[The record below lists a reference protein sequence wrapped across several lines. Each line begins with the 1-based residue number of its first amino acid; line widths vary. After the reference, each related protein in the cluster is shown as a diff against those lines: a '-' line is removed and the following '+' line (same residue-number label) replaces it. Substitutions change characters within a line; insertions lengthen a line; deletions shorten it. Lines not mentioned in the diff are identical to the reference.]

1 MDDMIKEYSDGYIEL
16 KFGPRWKY
24 IAAARGFIQN
34 FIAISIEDK
43 GKADKIAMAASEL
56 LENAVKYASGEE
68 TQLFVYVFPETGGIK
83 IAVINQATPK
93 AAETLTEIYK
103 KISQKPPMEAYIEQM
118 KEAATREDGKSQLGL
133 ARIRYE
139 AAAEIDLSV
148 SDNSEIQITLSV
160 N

>member
-1 MDDMIKEYSDGYIEL
+1 MQKENADGYIEL

-24 IAAARGFIQN
+24 ISSARGFIQN

-56 LENAVKYASGEE
+56 LENAVKYACGEE
-68 TQLFVYVFPETGGIK
+68 TQLYVYVFPNIGSIK
-83 IAVINQATPK
+83 VVVVNQANEN
-93 AAETLTEIYK
+93 AAASLKELFK
-103 KISQKPPMEAYIEQM
+103 KISQKPPMEAYISQM
-118 KEAATREDGKSQLGL
+118 KEAAVRKDGKSQLGL

-139 AAAEIDLSV
+139 AGAEIDLVV
-148 SDNSEIQITLSV
+148 SDTNEVTITLCI